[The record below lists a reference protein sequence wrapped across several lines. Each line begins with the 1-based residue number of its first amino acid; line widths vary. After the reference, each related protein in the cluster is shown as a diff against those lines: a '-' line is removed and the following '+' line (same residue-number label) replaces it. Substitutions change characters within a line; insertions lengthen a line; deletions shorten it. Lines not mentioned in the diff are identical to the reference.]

1 MNESTYRRN
10 IIQLVNRI
18 HNAKSLQLIYEY
30 VEYLYLNNELEADA

>member
-18 HNAKSLQLIYEY
+18 HNAKSLQLIYDY